1 MRDPF
6 AAAPA
11 SRFGRGARW
20 AIVLG
25 AGLVIAALPTPA
37 GITAQSWG
45 LLAIFVSTV
54 AGLMI
59 QPLPGGAMVLLGVS
73 AAAVSGV
80 LTPQQALAGYGDPI
94 VWLVLAAFF
103 MSRGMLKTGLGRRI
117 AFWFIRAIGSRSLGL
132 GYALAS
138 SDLLLASFIPSNGA
152 RAGGIVFP
160 IAQSLAE
167 AYESRPGVSARR
179 LGAFLMAFLYQ
190 CDVMAS
196 ATFFTGQASNALIAR
211 LAQQA
216 TGLGLTYSRWLAGA
230 VVPSLVA
237 FAAVP
242 VLLYR
247 LYPPEIRAT
256 PRAAEVAGEE
266 LLRMGTITRDER
278 LMLATFALV
287 AVLWMTTALHGI
299 NYAVVALIGISGL
312 LVSGVLDWDDLTAER
327 GAWEMFVWYG
337 GLLCLAEALGETGL
351 TQRFAQGMA
360 GFTAGWPWWLALA
373 GLLLVYFY
381 SHYGFASITAHVS
394 AMFTPFLLVILAA
407 GAPPWLAV
415 LLLAYCSNLMAAVTH
430 YGTTPGPIYFGAGY
444 VPQWTWWRLGFVASA
459 VNLAI
464 WTIVGGLWWKALG
477 WW

>member
-1 MRDPF
+1 MRDPS

-11 SRFGRGARW
+11 VRFGRGARW

-25 AGLVIAALPTPA
+25 AGLVVAALPTPT

-73 AAAVSGV
+73 ATAVSGV

-103 MSRGMLKTGLGRRI
+103 MARGMLKTGLGRRI
-117 AFWFIRAIGSRSLGL
+117 AFWFIRAIGGRSLGL

-167 AYESRPGVSARR
+167 AYESRPGISARR

-196 ATFFTGQASNALIAR
+196 ATFFTGQASNVLVAR

-216 TGLGLTYSRWLAGA
+216 TGLELGYSRWLAGS

-237 FAAVP
+237 FAVVP
-242 VLLYR
+242 VLIYR
-247 LYPPEIRAT
+247 LFPPEIRAT
-256 PRAAEVAGEE
+256 PRAAEIAGEE
-266 LLRMGTITRDER
+266 LLRMGPITRDER
-278 LMLATFALV
+278 LMFATFALV

-327 GAWEMFVWYG
+327 GAWEVFIWYG
-337 GLLCLAEALGETGL
+337 GMVRLAEALGERGL

-360 GFTAGWPWWLALA
+360 GFTTGWPWWLALG

-381 SHYGFASITAHVS
+381 SHYGFASITAHAT

-415 LLLAYCSNLMAAVTH
+415 LLLAYCSNLMAALTH

-444 VPQWTWWRLGFVASA
+444 VSQWTWWRLGFVASA
-459 VNLAI
+459 VNLVI
-464 WTIVGGLWWKALG
+464 WTIVGGLWWRALG

>member
-1 MRDPF
+1 MGDR
-6 AAAPA
+6 
-11 SRFGRGARW
+11 RGARW

-25 AGLVIAALPTPA
+25 AGLAVAAVPAPA
-37 GITAQSWG
+37 GITWQSWG
-45 LLAIFVSTV
+45 LLAIFVSTI

-73 AAAVSGV
+73 ATAVSGV

-138 SDLLLASFIPSNGA
+138 SNLLLASFIPSNGA

-160 IAQSLAE
+160 IAKSLAE
-167 AYESRPGVSARR
+167 AYESRPGPSARR
-179 LGAFLMAFLYQ
+179 LGAFLMPFLYQ
-190 CDVMAS
+190 CDVIAS

-211 LAQQA
+211 LALQA
-216 TGLGLTYSRWLAGA
+216 TGLELTYLRWIVGA

-237 FAAVP
+237 FSVVP

-247 LYPPEIRAT
+247 LHPPEVRAT
-256 PRAAEVAGEE
+256 PRAAELASQE
-266 LLRMGTITRDER
+266 LLRMGRIMRDER

-287 AVLWMTTALHGI
+287 ALLWMTTALHGI

-312 LVSGVLDWDDLTAER
+312 LVTGVLDWDDLTAER
-327 GAWEMFVWYG
+327 GAWEVFIWYG
-337 GLLCLAEALGETGL
+337 GMVRLAEALGETGL
-351 TQRFAQGMA
+351 TQRFAQAMA
-360 GFTAGWPWWLALA
+360 GFTTGWPWWLALA

-381 SHYGFASITAHVS
+381 SHYGFASITAHAT

-444 VPQWTWWRLGFVASA
+444 VSQWTWWRLGFVASV
-459 VNLAI
+459 VNLLV
-464 WTIVGGLWWKALG
+464 WTIVGGAWWKVLG

>member
-1 MRDPF
+1 MGD
-6 AAAPA
+6 
-11 SRFGRGARW
+11 GRAARW

-25 AGLVIAALPTPA
+25 AGLAVAAVPAPT
-37 GITAQSWG
+37 GVSAQSWR
-45 LLAIFVSTV
+45 LLAIFVSTI

-73 AAAVSGV
+73 ATAVSGV

-103 MSRGMLKTGLGRRI
+103 LSRGMLKTGLGRRI

-138 SDLLLASFIPSNGA
+138 SNLLLASFIPSNGA

-160 IAQSLAE
+160 IAKSLSE
-167 AYESRPGVSARR
+167 AYESRPGASARR
-179 LGAFLMAFLYQ
+179 LGAFLMPFLYQ
-190 CDVMAS
+190 CDVIAS
-196 ATFFTGQASNALIAR
+196 ASFLTGQASNALIAR
-211 LAQQA
+211 LALQA
-216 TGLGLTYSRWLAGA
+216 TGLELTYLRWIVGA
-230 VVPSLVA
+230 AVPSLVA
-237 FAAVP
+237 FAVVP

-247 LYPPEIRAT
+247 LYPPDVRAT
-256 PRAAEVAGEE
+256 PLAAEIASQE
-266 LLRMGTITRDER
+266 LLRMGRITHDER

-287 AVLWMTTALHGI
+287 ALLWMTTALHGI

-312 LVSGVLDWDDLTAER
+312 LVSRVLEWDDLTAER
-327 GAWEMFVWYG
+327 GAWEVFIWYG
-337 GLLCLAEALGETGL
+337 GMVRLAEALGETGL
-351 TQRFAQGMA
+351 TQRFAQAVA
-360 GFTAGWPWWLALA
+360 GLTTGWPWWLALA

-381 SHYGFASITAHVS
+381 SHYGFASITAHAT

-444 VPQWTWWRLGFVASA
+444 VSQWTWWRLGFVAS
-459 VNLAI
+459 VFNLLI
-464 WTIVGGLWWKALG
+464 WTLVGGTWWKVLG